1 MNRGLHYCMREY
13 DSIFHFKK
21 SFFIDFEE
29 VAEFGHREL
38 MRAFLQIVKVVWHR
52 LLLTFVLA
60 CSSSVQGYG
69 SMLHPYLACYPL
81 IKLLA
86 SLCLFEA
93 TGRLCKGCLVRDI
106 SLVGRGVIAS

>member
-69 SMLHPYLACYPL
+69 FHAASVLGLLSSYQALSIPL
-81 IKLLA
+81 FI
-86 SLCLFEA
+86 
-93 TGRLCKGCLVRDI
+93 
-106 SLVGRGVIAS
+106 